1 MRDLIKILGEIK
13 NARIPKGSCSP
24 KCSILQISN
33 IHTKS
38 TYTYTMHAWDP
49 LDLSYVNEHKYLR
62 RCMVEQKTSVAYPC
76 MCQSQGKLG
85 FLAKKLKQ
93 WPKSS

>member
-1 MRDLIKILGEIK
+1 
-13 NARIPKGSCSP
+13 
-24 KCSILQISN
+24 
-33 IHTKS
+33 
-38 TYTYTMHAWDP
+38 MHAWDP